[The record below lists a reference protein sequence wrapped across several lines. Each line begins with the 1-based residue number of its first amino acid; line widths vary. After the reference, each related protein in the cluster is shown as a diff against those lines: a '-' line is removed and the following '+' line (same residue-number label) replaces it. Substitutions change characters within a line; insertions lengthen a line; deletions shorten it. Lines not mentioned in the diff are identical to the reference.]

1 LIKKGIILAGG
12 KGTRMS
18 PITKA
23 INKQLLPIF
32 DKPLIFY
39 PLSILMLA
47 KIKDILII
55 VNKGELNQYKKIL
68 PDGNN
73 LGIKIKYEEQ
83 SKPRGLP
90 DAFILGENFIGKDNV
105 ALILGDNFFYGQN
118 LTKQLLNYKKLKKGA
133 KIILHKVKRPDQYGV
148 ARINKNLKV
157 TMIKEK
163 PKKFVSDLAITGL
176 YFFDNLVCKYS
187 KTLKPS
193 NRGELEIVDLINKYK
208 KKGNLKANLLGR
220 GGAWLDTGSIDDFYK
235 TSAFVSA
242 IEKRQGFKIAC
253 IEEIALSNRWIK
265 KKEINNQIK
274 FYGKC
279 EYSSYLKD
287 LIKYKK

>member
-1 LIKKGIILAGG
+1 MIKKGIILAGG

-55 VNKGELNQYKKIL
+55 VNKGELTQYKKIL

-83 SKPRGLP
+83 SRPRGLP
-90 DAFILGENFIGKDNV
+90 DAFVLGEKFIGKDNV

-118 LTKQLLNYKKLKKGA
+118 LTRQLLNYKKLKKGA

-163 PKKFVSDLAITGL
+163 PKQFVSDLAITGL

-187 KTLKPS
+187 KALKPS
-193 NRGELEIVDLINKYK
+193 KRGELEIVDLINKYK
-208 KKGNLKANLLGR
+208 KKGSLKANLLGR

-253 IEEIALSNRWIK
+253 IEEIALSNSWIK
-265 KKEINNQIK
+265 KREINNQIK

-279 EYSSYLKD
+279 EYSSYLKN
-287 LIKYKK
+287 LIK